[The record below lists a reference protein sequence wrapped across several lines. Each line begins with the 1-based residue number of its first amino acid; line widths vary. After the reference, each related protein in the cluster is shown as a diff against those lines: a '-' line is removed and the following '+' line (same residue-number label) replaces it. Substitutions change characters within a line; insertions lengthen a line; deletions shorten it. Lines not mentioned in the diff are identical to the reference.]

1 MTTSPTPATT
11 PDPSGQAPGSQ
22 GSATPATRTA
32 STPAQPGHAP
42 AAAEPEVVLE
52 PGRDFGWALLVL
64 SASSALLASW
74 MLFPTDDPEGMSAG
88 YWVSLFGTIALVGAA
103 WLRVDLAPVA
113 ATGTTLLAGL
123 GMALVG
129 ILVGDYPGLVTAVM
143 ASGGVGIAAGAAM
156 QTARRPAEAVGT
168 R

>member
-1 MTTSPTPATT
+1 MTTSPTPRPTT
-11 PDPSGQAPGSQ
+11 TS
-22 GSATPATRTA
+22 PATRTESQL
-32 STPAQPGHAP
+32 STQHAP
-42 AAAEPEVVLE
+42 AQREPEVVLE

-103 WLRVDLAPVA
+103 WLRVDLLPLA

-143 ASGGVGIAAGAAM
+143 ASGGIGIAAGAAM
-156 QTARRPAEAVGT
+156 QTARRPSEAVGT